1 MKAIIIGGTNDHI
14 CLIEKLKNR
23 GYSTILIDYL
33 DNPPAKTIADIHIK
47 ESILEKETI
56 LKISEKEKPDLVVAA
71 CIDQAIPSMAYV
83 SEKLGLNC
91 HLSYETALS
100 LTNKALM
107 KEIFLNNQIPTS
119 RYIVIDDIS
128 KADLTVFCFPI
139 VVKPADSNSSKGVEK
154 VNSEPELKSA
164 FGRAMS
170 FSKSGKV
177 IIEEFK
183 HGEEYSVDVIIRD
196 HEPEILMITKNKKIK
211 QNYKNFT
218 IIQNVYDFDAEKRV
232 KEIIKE
238 IARKISKAFNLNNV
252 PLLIQLLV
260 DGNDIWVLEFSSRIG
275 GGSKCHFI
283 KRIAGF
289 DIIDYYLDS
298 IFKNDSNAAAQPRH
312 TVAAAM
318 NYIYA
323 IPGIFNELVNIESL
337 KDHGIVEQYFL
348 YKSKGMRINGHLS
361 STDRPAGFM
370 VIADNMDKLKE
381 KVKYADKEIIVL
393 NENNDDIMLHGLY
406 DDL

>member
-83 SEKLGLNC
+83 SEKLVLNC

-119 RYIVIDDIS
+119 KYLVIDNIS
-128 KADLTVFCFPI
+128 NVDLADFCFPI
-139 VVKPADSNSSKGVEK
+139 VVKPSDSNSSKGVEK
-154 VNSEPELKSA
+154 VNSESELKNA
-164 FGRAMS
+164 LDRAMS

-183 HGEEYSVDVIIRD
+183 CGEEYSVDVIIRNY
-196 HEPEILMITKNKKIK
+196 EPEIIMITKNKKN
-211 QNYKNFT
+211 Q
-218 IIQNVYDFDAEKRV
+218 A
-232 KEIIKE
+232 
-238 IARKISKAFNLNNV
+238 
-252 PLLIQLLV
+252 
-260 DGNDIWVLEFSSRIG
+260 
-275 GGSKCHFI
+275 
-283 KRIAGF
+283 
-289 DIIDYYLDS
+289 
-298 IFKNDSNAAAQPRH
+298 
-312 TVAAAM
+312 
-318 NYIYA
+318 
-323 IPGIFNELVNIESL
+323 
-337 KDHGIVEQYFL
+337 
-348 YKSKGMRINGHLS
+348 KS
-361 STDRPAGFM
+361 
-370 VIADNMDKLKE
+370 
-381 KVKYADKEIIVL
+381 
-393 NENNDDIMLHGLY
+393 
-406 DDL
+406 